1 MAAQAVKLKMRPAEN
16 GERRKF
22 VLCDPQPYKQNGGKV
37 PREGQAAP
45 WGTVSR
51 LAAGIP
57 VLLMRGS
64 PNEEVTERVT

>member
-1 MAAQAVKLKMRPAEN
+1 MRPIVN
-16 GERRKF
+16 GELRKF
-22 VLCDPQPYKQNGGKV
+22 VLCDPQPYLPNGKV
-37 PREGQAAP
+37 PREGQTRAP

-64 PNEEVTERVT
+64 PNEEVTEPVTEEV

>member
-1 MAAQAVKLKMRPAEN
+1 MRPAEN
-16 GERRKF
+16 GELRKF
-22 VLCDPQPYKQNGGKV
+22 VLCDPQPYLPSGQV
-37 PREGQAAP
+37 PRKGQTAP

-64 PNEEVTERVT
+64 PNEEVAEPVTEEV

>member
-22 VLCDPQPYKQNGGKV
+22 VLCDPQPYMDNRGKV
-37 PREGQAAP
+37 PRERQNAP